1 MMENKVTPS
10 TNRTARR
17 KSSSR
22 KSIGSSASKL
32 VRLMMQKEKQRKL
45 NHYRNVKQKRADAF
59 ESRRFTNEAEESEQD
74 KPKTS
79 QQIENDDIDDNSL
92 ISLDMESDD
101 NDTTSNNDI
110 TIRAA
115 EPSETNNKV
124 VQSVEVY
131 ETSMK
136 SSNSN
141 ASSTNIGSRI
151 GSSIAN
157 RFNSIKN
164 SLKKIVS
171 SSNRREIHQLTNE
184 ATFATKTNAVRSL
197 IQHPTIKQ
205 QTNVVRTVIAANKTT
220 QLSQTKELNES
231 SMVNKSIINKPATTN
246 QKTSMNLR
254 VKEINN
260 IKSNLGRSN
269 SMNLAVNNSK
279 GVVSAVGRAFDK
291 SDSLKPCHWK
301 NVAPPKMTSTIL
313 SSHNSSNIS
322 NTSTLSRS
330 GMNSSTSSLNRPS
343 FKLTT
348 KIKYNDRDLY
358 SNDEWMK
365 SEMNKS
371 KYTKLKENRKI
382 AHMGS
387 TASLY

>member
-1 MMENKVTPS
+1 
-10 TNRTARR
+10 
-17 KSSSR
+17 
-22 KSIGSSASKL
+22 
-32 VRLMMQKEKQRKL
+32 MQKEKQRKL
-45 NHYRNVKQKRADAF
+45 NHYRNVKQKRAEAF
-59 ESRRFTNEAEESEQD
+59 ESRRFTTEAEESEQD
-74 KPKTS
+74 KPKTTS
-79 QQIENDDIDDNSL
+79 QNDDIDDNSL

-115 EPSETNNKV
+115 EPSEANKV

-131 ETSMK
+131 ETSTK

-141 ASSTNIGSRI
+141 ASGTNIGSRI

-205 QTNVVRTVIAANKTT
+205 QTNVVRTVIAATKTT
-220 QLSQTKELNES
+220 QLAQTKELNES
-231 SMVNKSIINKPATTN
+231 SMSNKSIINKPATTT

-269 SMNLAVNNSK
+269 SMNLAVNNGK
-279 GVVSAVGRAFDK
+279 GVVSAVGRALDK
-291 SDSLKPCHWK
+291 SDSLKSCHWK

-313 SSHNSSNIS
+313 LSHNSSNIS

-343 FKLTT
+343 FKLST
-348 KIKYNDRDLY
+348 KINYNDRDLY

-371 KYTKLKENRKI
+371 KYSKLKENRKI

>member
-1 MMENKVTPS
+1 
-10 TNRTARR
+10 
-17 KSSSR
+17 
-22 KSIGSSASKL
+22 
-32 VRLMMQKEKQRKL
+32 MQKEKQRKL

-79 QQIENDDIDDNSL
+79 GQIENDDIDDNSL

-115 EPSETNNKV
+115 EPSETNKV

-197 IQHPTIKQ
+197 IQHPAIKQ
-205 QTNVVRTVIAANKTT
+205 QTNVVRTVIAATKTT
-220 QLSQTKELNES
+220 QLSQTKE
-231 SMVNKSIINKPATTN
+231 VH
-246 QKTSMNLR
+246 
-254 VKEINN
+254 
-260 IKSNLGRSN
+260 IK
-269 SMNLAVNNSK
+269 
-279 GVVSAVGRAFDK
+279 
-291 SDSLKPCHWK
+291 
-301 NVAPPKMTSTIL
+301 
-313 SSHNSSNIS
+313 
-322 NTSTLSRS
+322 
-330 GMNSSTSSLNRPS
+330 
-343 FKLTT
+343 
-348 KIKYNDRDLY
+348 
-358 SNDEWMK
+358 
-365 SEMNKS
+365 
-371 KYTKLKENRKI
+371 
-382 AHMGS
+382 
-387 TASLY
+387 

>member
-1 MMENKVTPS
+1 MEREDMMENKVTPS
-10 TNRTARR
+10 TNRTAARR

-59 ESRRFTNEAEESEQD
+59 ESRRFTNEAEESEQE
-74 KPKTS
+74 KAKTS
-79 QQIENDDIDDNSL
+79 QNDDIDDNSL

-205 QTNVVRTVIAANKTT
+205 QTNVVRTVIAATKTT
-220 QLSQTKELNES
+220 QLSQTKE
-231 SMVNKSIINKPATTN
+231 VH
-246 QKTSMNLR
+246 
-254 VKEINN
+254 
-260 IKSNLGRSN
+260 IK
-269 SMNLAVNNSK
+269 
-279 GVVSAVGRAFDK
+279 
-291 SDSLKPCHWK
+291 
-301 NVAPPKMTSTIL
+301 
-313 SSHNSSNIS
+313 
-322 NTSTLSRS
+322 
-330 GMNSSTSSLNRPS
+330 
-343 FKLTT
+343 
-348 KIKYNDRDLY
+348 
-358 SNDEWMK
+358 
-365 SEMNKS
+365 
-371 KYTKLKENRKI
+371 
-382 AHMGS
+382 
-387 TASLY
+387 